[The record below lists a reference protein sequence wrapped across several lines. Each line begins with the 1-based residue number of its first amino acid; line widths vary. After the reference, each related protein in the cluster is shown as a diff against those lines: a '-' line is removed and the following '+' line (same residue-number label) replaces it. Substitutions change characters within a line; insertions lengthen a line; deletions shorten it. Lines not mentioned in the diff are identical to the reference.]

1 MLKFRKINENVKKA
15 EEIMKISSA
24 IDDVV
29 NQWISDL
36 KHEII
41 TGSSIQN
48 RGIWDRFKN
57 FVANVWHGYDNKKN
71 PYYSINKL
79 GYGLGSENKNES
91 LKSYN
96 DLRETC
102 ESLEGK
108 INEEDLSNLRIMQ
121 IIDKHA
127 ALLKTK
133 MKEVLVPVLTAST
146 DAYEKL
152 GKLSYT
158 LSPEEKEIV
167 RRKDVKKPTEIVV
180 PQKKP
185 KTKSGDQ
192 TAPLSPENRIGKTK
206 LLSGKKLKRNYTLT
220 STEDYPKPVNA
231 PKPDDTPKPVNAPK
245 PDDADQ
251 PTISTKPLDQGKQK
265 SKEAKYIETIIL
277 DLDILGRNTERLKEL
292 SKRLPDYKESFYQE
306 LESVILRE
314 LEDLPSGGVR
324 EFYTTKFQEAKSLKQ
339 TANLLNALLSGLD
352 PEEHTTNE
360 SFSIVGLAK
369 RKILKFRQL
378 CYG

>member
-57 FVANVWHGYDNKKN
+57 FVANVWHGYDNKNN

-167 RRKDVKKPTEIVV
+167 RRKDVKKPTEIVA

-220 STEDYPKPVNA
+220 STEDYPKPVNVT
-231 PKPDDTPKPVNAPK
+231 KT
-245 PDDADQ
+245 DDADK
-251 PTISTKPLDQGKQK
+251 PTISTKPLIKEK
-265 SKEAKYIETIIL
+265 KESKETKHIEKIISY
-277 DLDILGRNTERLKEL
+277 LDILDRNTEKLKEL
-292 SKRLPDYKESFYQE
+292 SRILPDSKESFYQE

-314 LEDLPSGGVR
+314 LENLPSGGLR
-324 EFYTTKFQEAKSLKQ
+324 EFYTIKFEEAKSLKQ

>member
-1 MLKFRKINENVKKA
+1 MLKFRKINEDTKKS
-15 EEIMKISSA
+15 EEIKRISSE
-24 IDDVV
+24 IDNVV

-79 GYGLGSENKNES
+79 GYGLGSESKNES
-91 LKSYN
+91 MKSYN

-102 ESLEGK
+102 QSLESK

-121 IIDKHA
+121 IIDRHA
-127 ALLKTK
+127 NMLKAK
-133 MKEVLVPVLTAST
+133 MKEVLVPILTAST

-158 LSPEEKEIV
+158 LSPEEEEIV
-167 RRKDVKKPTEIVV
+167 RRKDVKKTTEIIS

-185 KTKSGDQ
+185 KIKSGDQ

-206 LLSGKKLKRNYTLT
+206 PLSGKKLKINYTLT
-220 STEDYPKPVNA
+220 STKDSPKPVNS
-231 PKPDDTPKPVNAPK
+231 PK
-245 PDDADQ
+245 PDDADK
-251 PTISTKPLDQGKQK
+251 PTISTKPLNQEKEK
-265 SKEAKYIETIIL
+265 SKEMKRIEIIISEL
-277 DLDILGRNTERLKEL
+277 DSLGRNIEKLKEL
-292 SKRLPDYKESFYQE
+292 YGRLPESKESFYEELNNVIEIE
-306 LESVILRE
+306 LES
-314 LEDLPSGGVR
+314 LPSGGPKEYFTAQFRKAKTLR
-324 EFYTTKFQEAKSLKQ
+324 EVHI
-339 TANLLNALLSGLD
+339 LLNSILTGID
-352 PEEHTTNE
+352 PEEGTTNE
-360 SFSIVGLAK
+360 SFNIVGSTK

-378 CYG
+378 CQG

>member
-1 MLKFRKINENVKKA
+1 MLKFRKINEDTKKS
-15 EEIMKISSA
+15 EEIKRISSE
-24 IDDVV
+24 IDNVV

-79 GYGLGSENKNES
+79 GYGLGSESKNES
-91 LKSYN
+91 MKSYN

-102 ESLEGK
+102 QSLESK

-127 ALLKTK
+127 NMLKAK
-133 MKEVLVPVLTAST
+133 MKEVLVPILTAST

-158 LSPEEKEIV
+158 LSPEEEEIV
-167 RRKDVKKPTEIVV
+167 RRKDVKKTTEIIS

-185 KTKSGDQ
+185 KIKSGDQ
-192 TAPLSPENRIGKTK
+192 TAPLSPEISIRKIKTK
-206 LLSGKKLKRNYTLT
+206 PLIKKNEKNPYKLT
-220 STEDYPKPVNA
+220 STKDYPN
-231 PKPDDTPKPVNAPK
+231 PDNSVTA
-245 PDDADQ
+245 DADK
-251 PTISTKPLDQGKQK
+251 PTISTKPLNQEKEK
-265 SKEAKYIETIIL
+265 SKEMKRIEIIISEL
-277 DLDILGRNTERLKEL
+277 DSLGRNTEKLKEL
-292 SKRLPDYKESFYQE
+292 YGRLPESKESFYEELNNVIEIE
-306 LESVILRE
+306 LES
-314 LEDLPSGGVR
+314 LPSGGSKEYFTAQFKKAKTLR
-324 EFYTTKFQEAKSLKQ
+324 EVHI
-339 TANLLNALLSGLD
+339 LLNSILSGLD